1 MKNLAY
7 SFLIALFV
15 LTWAKT
21 IHAQGQTISNI
32 SVDSAYALT
41 QLYAQNPNFV
51 ILDVRMPI
59 EYNGGHIDKAVNL
72 DFLNANFGKT
82 LDSMP
87 KTKIYLIHCAAGSRS
102 IRARDSMANRNF
114 QTVYNMLGGINAW
127 KLKYPTTLLTTPVLL
142 AYGSTNVDL
151 GYIAVGQTDTLEITI
166 TNGAND
172 TLKFNSINGP
182 NNLKF
187 STNFSLSK
195 QLLGY
200 DNYKFQVTYTP
211 TNLMSDTTSLTIYS
225 NGGSL
230 KFYLKAHGSAVGIDN
245 IASKKDFKI
254 YPNPAT
260 NYITIE
266 TQKEQNTQFDLLNSQ
281 GKIIHSYFLNKQKE
295 IFDISTLP
303 SGMYFIKNSKQMFTF
318 IKK

>member
-1 MKNLAY
+1 MKTLAY
-7 SFLIALFV
+7 SLVFTLFV
-15 LTWAKT
+15 LTWTKT
-21 IHAQGQTISNI
+21 THAQAQTIANI
-32 SVDSAYALT
+32 SVDSAHTLS
-41 QLYAQNPNFV
+41 QLHAQDPNFV
-51 ILDVRMPI
+51 ILDVRTPS

-72 DFLNANFGKT
+72 DFFSAGFGKT

-127 KLKYPTTLLTTPVLL
+127 KLKYPTTLLTAPVLL
-142 AYGSTNVDL
+142 AYGSSNVDL
-151 GYIAVGQTDTLEITI
+151 GYVPVGQTETLDITI

-172 TLKFNSINGP
+172 TLKFNSFNGP
-182 NNLKF
+182 NNLNF

-200 DNYKFQVTYTP
+200 DNYKFQIIYTP
-211 TNLMSDTTSLTIYS
+211 TNLMSDTSSITIYS

-230 KFYLKAHGSAVGIDN
+230 QFHLKAHGSAVGIDN

-254 YPNPAT
+254 YPNPAV

-266 TQKEQNTQFDLLNSQ
+266 AQKEQNTQYQLSNSQ
-281 GKIIHSYFLNKQKE
+281 GKIIHSYFLSKQKE
-295 IFDISTLP
+295 ILDISSLP
-303 SGMYFIKNSKQMFTF
+303 PGMYFITNSKQSFTF